1 MDGGLSVPHST
12 KLFPGYDSE
21 SRGFKAE
28 VPQKHIVAQ
37 NVADDVSYLMEDD
50 EDANKKQSSQYIKNN
65 IAADTM
71 EEMYTKTVL
80 LYERIRPIRRSLRKK
95 LKKKKSWSC
104 SRRSLAQRKDQVA
117 QKASCLRAQEWTT
130 ER

>member
-50 EDANKKQSSQYIKNN
+50 EDAHKKQSSQYIKNN

-95 LKKKKSWSC
+95 LKKKKELELFQKVSC
-104 SRRSLAQRKDQVA
+104 SEERSSSSEGKLPQSSGVDH
-117 QKASCLRAQEWTT
+117 
-130 ER
+130 